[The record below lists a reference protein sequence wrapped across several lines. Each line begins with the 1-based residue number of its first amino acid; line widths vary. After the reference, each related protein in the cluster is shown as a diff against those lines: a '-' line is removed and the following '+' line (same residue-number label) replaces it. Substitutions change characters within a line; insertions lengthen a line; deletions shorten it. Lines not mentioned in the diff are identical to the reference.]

1 MADVVDVHIRL
12 RVVTE
17 IPTAESPR
25 PKDNHRRLR
34 SVYDKDIIDVIS
46 DAGSIVL
53 RAVKRTMATGP
64 AVTDQPQP

>member
-17 IPTAESPR
+17 IPTAESSR
-25 PKDNHRRLR
+25 PIDNHRHLR

-53 RAVKRTMATGP
+53 RAVKRTMGKGL
-64 AVTDQPQP
+64 AVTDQPQ